1 MISKIFNR
9 IAALYTKHEYSFV
22 LGFVLIWQTVLLATA
37 NGKFVETDSY
47 THALRLM
54 DMIESGSWQE
64 ILYRHDNCPFGQML
78 HFTRITDMFLFLTV
92 LPFRPFME
100 LKQAIVFGGFLYN
113 PLIACL
119 SAVALIWAG
128 RTFLTPLLRAAVVF
142 CYFGFPVIV
151 ALFLAGRPDH
161 HVLLNLLLIML
172 CGCLLHGA
180 KTQKTAY
187 YKLAGI
193 FGGLAVWA
201 TPEGFLAC
209 IFLFAGMVAAWLCR
223 YQNIRQIRFFS
234 QFLFITTAVCLIV
247 NPPMQGIFHPDNG
260 RLSILM
266 VVVLGL
272 SFVSFYIEEFLEKK
286 SYIRSFFRRLASLSF
301 LGLMS
306 FGFIFSL
313 FDGDVVF
320 SSPIPPELY
329 EIWTRFIVELQPGY
343 TGNLFTSY
351 GNNFFFAL
359 IAGFIA
365 FWPASLQMRKLL
377 LTFCLP
383 LLLFALIT
391 LVSLRFERTGHIYF
405 VFALVPIL
413 FLFLKHFPFSKK
425 ISLLILPLLAY
436 FYIAA
441 LFACHKAQIFWQNRI
456 MDPAEYSSY
465 ISPKNECILTLTNR
479 GPEIAWGTG
488 KAVIGSPYHSNAE
501 GIIDAYNILQ
511 GTDINRVRTLLKKRH
526 IGTIILDN
534 PKYWARQINAVIV
547 EGTETFAGKIVSEL
561 QNFCFLRQVTHMQED
576 DMQSP
581 EDIVQKNLIF
591 YVDFR
596 RCASTETNQTE

>member
-1 MISKIFNR
+1 MI
-9 IAALYTKHEYSFV
+9 
-22 LGFVLIWQTVLLATA
+22 Q
-37 NGKFVETDSY
+37 
-47 THALRLM
+47 
-54 DMIESGSWQE
+54 SGSWQE

-78 HFTRITDMFLFLTV
+78 HFTRITDMFLFLTT
-92 LPFRPFME
+92 LPFRPFMD

-180 KTQKTAY
+180 KTQKIAY

-209 IFLFAGMVAAWLCR
+209 IFLFAGMIAAWLCR

-234 QFLFITTAVCLIV
+234 QSLFITTAACLIV

-272 SFVSFYIEEFLEKK
+272 SFVSFYIEDFLEKK
-286 SYIRSFFRRLASLSF
+286 NYIRSFFRRLASLSF

-320 SSPIPPELY
+320 SSPIPPELF

-351 GNNFFFAL
+351 GNDFFFAL

-391 LVSLRFERTGHIYF
+391 LASLRFERTGHIFF
-405 VFALVPIL
+405 VFALIPIL

-425 ISLLILPLLAY
+425 ISLFLLPLFFY
-436 FYIAA
+436 FYISA
-441 LFACHKAQIFWQNRI
+441 LFFGHKEQIFWQNRI
-456 MDPAEYSSY
+456 TDPAEYSSY

-511 GTDINRVRTLLKKRH
+511 GTNINQVRSLLKKRH

-534 PKYWARQINAVIV
+534 PIYWSKTMNTLIV
-547 EGTETFAGKIVSEL
+547 EGKETFAGKLLSG
-561 QNFCFLRQVTHMQED
+561 QHDYCFLKQVTHMQED
-576 DMQSP
+576 DIQQY
-581 EDIVQKNLIF
+581 ENVQKNVIF

-596 RCASTETNQTE
+596 KCKTTETDQTK